1 MNIISDNWI
10 LNTLSIWQLSLNLTE
25 HIFGAKLFQREVKL
39 HLLIN
44 TRGRVAWRSEVPYSR
59 GEQWAQTGRA
69 WGRRGRAGKCRER
82 EQGQGGAL
90 QRLFTLPNR
99 VTGGNW
105 NIMRVPSRSRAV
117 ETKCICVIEAFG
129 SHWRELLLNITLCR
143 GTRCYTMIKQQAAG
157 ANIQALLF
165 GCPKLHRWQSE
176 LGFSQLLLPKFL
188 PFFSHLSSTFP
199 LISCPINFSPIF
211 ILRRSSIAAPQ
222 STLSQ
227 PSFLSFCTRFANVNL
242 HIYVLQAL

>member
-143 GTRCYTMIKQQAAG
+143 GTRCYTMIKQQSSRGKYAG
-157 ANIQALLF
+157 IVIWLF
-165 GCPKLHRWQSE
+165 QIRQMAIWAW
-176 LGFSQLLLPKFL
+176 LLPTPTSQISPNFL
-188 PFFSHLSSTFP
+188 PFVLYIPPYKLS
-199 LISCPINFSPIF
+199 
-211 ILRRSSIAAPQ
+211 
-222 STLSQ
+222 
-227 PSFLSFCTRFANVNL
+227 
-242 HIYVLQAL
+242 Y